1 MSNQTFVFYNWN
13 SLQVLAF
20 YPWYVVL
27 LSLKTVPWNADGGV
41 WKENKQC
48 FTFQVERQCKMLELF
63 LFPTRQVN
71 HVRRNR
77 WNFKDIS
84 HLTQH
89 IQNTHL
95 PCTFLEPTVSFSLM
109 SHLSLDQLHFWAPR
123 RKWQPT
129 PVFLPGESQGRGSL
143 VGCRLW
149 DRTESDMTEVT

>member
-63 LFPTRQVN
+63 IFPTRQVN

-89 IQNTHL
+89 IQNIFILTYYQHKNYIAL
-95 PCTFLEPTVSFSLM
+95 AFKFKLLKM
-109 SHLSLDQLHFWAPR
+109 I
-123 RKWQPT
+123 
-129 PVFLPGESQGRGSL
+129 
-143 VGCRLW
+143 
-149 DRTESDMTEVT
+149 